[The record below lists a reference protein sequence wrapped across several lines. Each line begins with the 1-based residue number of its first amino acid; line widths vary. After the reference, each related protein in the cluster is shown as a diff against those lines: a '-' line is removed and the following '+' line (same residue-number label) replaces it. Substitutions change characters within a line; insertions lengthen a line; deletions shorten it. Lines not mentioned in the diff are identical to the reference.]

1 MASAGNPVPDPV
13 CKSGSPAGKDD
24 IRVKTGM
31 ELMVQTILI
40 SLFCLLLA
48 QMIGSNLSVFQA
60 RDYFYRVVDQIECSD
75 NPEETAQACQKDADQ
90 RGYVLQAEMKENAPG
105 TWLTMYYEIR
115 CPFLSDMDGT
125 LPKGVIQ
132 AYAR

>member
-1 MASAGNPVPDPV
+1 MIV
-13 CKSGSPAGKDD
+13 
-24 IRVKTGM
+24 RVKIGI
-31 ELMVQTILI
+31 EVMVQTILI

-48 QMIGSNLSVFQA
+48 QMIGSSLSIFQA
-60 RDYFYRVVDQIECSD
+60 RDYFYKVVDQIECSE
-75 NPEETAQACQKDADQ
+75 NPEEVTQAYQKDADQ
-90 RGYVLQAEMKENAPG
+90 RGYVLQAEKKENALG
-105 TWLTMYYEIR
+105 TWLTMYYEVR

>member
-1 MASAGNPVPDPV
+1 
-13 CKSGSPAGKDD
+13 
-24 IRVKTGM
+24 
-31 ELMVQTILI
+31 MVQIILI
-40 SLFCLLLA
+40 SVFCLLLA

-60 RDYFYRVVDQIECSD
+60 RDYFYGVVDQIECSE
-75 NPEETAQACQKDADQ
+75 NPEEVIQACQEDADE
-90 RGYVLQAEMKENAPG
+90 RGYMLQAEKKEDALG
-105 TWLTMYYEIR
+105 IWITMSYEIR